1 MAKEYFKRLTRLI
14 LGLFLYALGSYMTI
28 QANVGLAPWECFQTG
43 IMYKTDIMYGN
54 IVVGV
59 GIIIIIIDFL
69 LKEKIGFG
77 TILNAM
83 LIGKFVDLLNYVDL
97 IPQLNNFA
105 MGVGLLFAGEV
116 VLCIGSFFY
125 IGAAMGAGPRD
136 SLMVALG
143 RRLNGFPIGAVRGI
157 LEATVLLLGWLMG
170 AKVGIGTVIAVFGI
184 STIMEYTFR
193 ILRFDVKGVKHE
205 NLVDTINRIIVGGR
219 K

>member
-1 MAKEYFKRLTRLI
+1 MAKEYFKRLIRLI
-14 LGLFLYALGSYMTI
+14 FGLFLCALGSYMTI

-43 IMYKTDIMYGN
+43 IMYKTGIMYGN

-59 GIIIIIIDFL
+59 GVTIIIIDFL

-83 LIGKFVDLLNYVDL
+83 LIGKFVDLLNYIDL
-97 IPQLNNFA
+97 IPKLENFGL
-105 MGVGLLFAGEV
+105 GVCLLFAGEV

-125 IGAAMGAGPRD
+125 IGASMGAGPRD
-136 SLMVALG
+136 SLMVAIG
-143 RRLNGFPIGAVRGI
+143 RRLNKVPIGVARGI
-157 LEATVLLLGWLMG
+157 LEGSVLLLGWLMG
-170 AKVGIGTVIAVFGI
+170 AKVGIGTVIAVFGV

-205 NLVDTINRIIVGGR
+205 NLADTVNRITGGL

>member
-1 MAKEYFKRLTRLI
+1 MAKEYFKRLIRLI
-14 LGLFLYALGSYMTI
+14 FGLFLYALGSYMTI

-43 IMYKTDIMYGN
+43 LMYKTGIMYGN

-59 GIIIIIIDFL
+59 GVIIILIDFL

-83 LIGKFVDLLNYVDL
+83 LIGKFVDLLNYIDL
-97 IPQLNNFA
+97 IPKLDNFPL
-105 MGVGLLFAGEV
+105 GIGLLFAGEV
-116 VLCIGSFFY
+116 VLCVGSFFY
-125 IGAAMGAGPRD
+125 IGASMGAGPRD
-136 SLMVALG
+136 SMMVALG
-143 RRLNGFPIGAVRGI
+143 RRLNKLPIGVVRGI
-157 LEATVLLLGWLMG
+157 LEATVLFLGWMMG

-193 ILRFDVKGVKHE
+193 ILRFDVKGIKHE
-205 NLVDTINRIIVGGR
+205 NLVDTINRVTGGT

>member
-1 MAKEYFKRLTRLI
+1 MAKEYFKRLIRLI
-14 LGLFLYALGSYMTI
+14 FGLFLDALGSYMTI

-43 IMYKTDIMYGN
+43 IMYKTGIMYGN

-59 GIIIIIIDFL
+59 GVIIILIDFL

-83 LIGKFVDLLNYVDL
+83 LIGKFVDLLNYIDL
-97 IPQLNNFA
+97 IPKLDNFPL
-105 MGVGLLFAGEV
+105 GVGLLFAGEV
-116 VLCIGSFFY
+116 VLCVGSFFY
-125 IGAAMGAGPRD
+125 IGASMGAGPRD
-136 SLMVALG
+136 SMMVALG
-143 RRLNGFPIGAVRGI
+143 RRLNKLPIGVVRGI
-157 LEATVLLLGWLMG
+157 LEATVLFLGWMMG

-193 ILRFDVKGVKHE
+193 ILRFDVKGIKHE
-205 NLVDTINRIIVGGR
+205 NLVDTINRVTGGT

>member
-1 MAKEYFKRLTRLI
+1 MAKEYFKRLIRLI
-14 LGLFLYALGSYMTI
+14 FGLFLYALGSYMTI

-43 IMYKTDIMYGN
+43 IMYKTGIMYGN

-59 GIIIIIIDFL
+59 GVIIILIDFL

-83 LIGKFVDLLNYVDL
+83 LIGKFVDLLNYIDL
-97 IPQLNNFA
+97 IPKLDNFPL
-105 MGVGLLFAGEV
+105 GIGLLFAGEV
-116 VLCIGSFFY
+116 VLCVGSFFY
-125 IGAAMGAGPRD
+125 IGASMGAGPRD
-136 SLMVALG
+136 SMMVALG
-143 RRLNGFPIGAVRGI
+143 RRLNKLPIGVVRGI
-157 LEATVLLLGWLMG
+157 LEATVLFLGWLMG

-193 ILRFDVKGVKHE
+193 ILRFDVKGIKHE
-205 NLVDTINRIIVGGR
+205 NLVDTINRVTGGT

>member
-1 MAKEYFKRLTRLI
+1 MIKEYLKRLVRLI
-14 LGLFLYALGSYMTI
+14 FGLFVYALGSYMTI

-43 IMYKTDIMYGN
+43 IMYKTGFMYGN
-54 IVVGV
+54 IVVCV
-59 GIIIIIIDFL
+59 GLAIIIIDFL

-83 LIGKFVDLLNYVDL
+83 LIGKFVDLLNYIDL
-97 IPQLNNFA
+97 IPKLDNFIL
-105 MGVGLLFAGEV
+105 GVGLLFAGEV
-116 VLCIGSFFY
+116 VICIGSFFY
-125 IGAAMGAGPRD
+125 IGACMGAGPRD
-136 SLMVALG
+136 SMMVALG
-143 RRLNGFPIGAVRGI
+143 RRLNTFPIGAVRGI
-157 LEATVLLLGWLMG
+157 MEGTVLLIGWFMG

-205 NLVDTINRIIVGGR
+205 NIADTLNRISGGL

>member
-1 MAKEYFKRLTRLI
+1 MAKEYFKRLIRLI
-14 LGLFLYALGSYMTI
+14 FGLFLYALGSYMTI

-43 IMYKTDIMYGN
+43 IMYKTGIMYGN

-59 GIIIIIIDFL
+59 GVIIILIDFL

-83 LIGKFVDLLNYVDL
+83 LIGKFVDLLNYIDL
-97 IPQLNNFA
+97 IPKLDNFPL
-105 MGVGLLFAGEV
+105 GVGLLFAGEV
-116 VLCIGSFFY
+116 VLCVGSFFY
-125 IGAAMGAGPRD
+125 IGASMGAGPRD
-136 SLMVALG
+136 SMMVALG
-143 RRLNGFPIGAVRGI
+143 RRLNKLPIGVVRGI
-157 LEATVLLLGWLMG
+157 LEATVLFLGWMMG

-193 ILRFDVKGVKHE
+193 ILRFDVKGIKHE
-205 NLVDTINRIIVGGR
+205 NLVDTINRVTGGT

>member
-1 MAKEYFKRLTRLI
+1 MAKEYCKRLTRLI
-14 LGLFLYALGSYMTI
+14 FGLFLYALGSYMTI

-43 IMYKTDIMYGN
+43 IMYKTGIMYGN

-59 GIIIIIIDFL
+59 GVIIILIDFL

-83 LIGKFVDLLNYVDL
+83 LIGKFVDLLNYIDL
-97 IPQLNNFA
+97 IPKLDNFA
-105 MGVGLLFAGEV
+105 LGVGLLFAGEV
-116 VLCIGSFFY
+116 VLCVGSFFY
-125 IGAAMGAGPRD
+125 IGASMGAGPRD
-136 SLMVALG
+136 SMMVALG
-143 RRLNGFPIGAVRGI
+143 RRLNKLPIGVVRGI
-157 LEATVLLLGWLMG
+157 LEATVLFLGWLMG

-193 ILRFDVKGVKHE
+193 ILRFDVKGIKHE
-205 NLVDTINRIIVGGR
+205 NLVDTINRVTGGT